1 MAAMPERPLPAPDQV
16 NADADPV
23 KDPAGKA
30 AEDLARVQSTVEATR
45 VVLARLLQEVLV
57 AESRLSNS
65 RAAQMLEAN
74 EQLVVTALRNQTEAE
89 IAAKLLA
96 KVSRSAE
103 LDPLTQLP
111 NRVLL
116 LDRVAQAM
124 ANAKR
129 NDGRLAL
136 LFLDLNNFKQAND
149 TLGHAAGDEVLKV
162 VAYRLVS
169 AVRDADT
176 VSRQGGDEF
185 VILLTEIAQPSD
197 AGLIASKLSAA
208 LGVPSRIG
216 DQVLRLTASIGISIY
231 PDDGDEVNTLVQ
243 RADSAMYRAK
253 RHGLGSFAFY
263 GSQAA
268 GVQGASVPP
277 PVAALRNPVA
287 RHDAAVEEHNWRHAE
302 LQEANEQLILA
313 ALSAQ
318 ELQAAA
324 QRARRRQAEFMSLVA
339 KELGNPLAPIRLA
352 AAMLGQVRSAEP
364 LLPQAQSII
373 ETQVERM
380 SRLLVAV
387 QQVSQ
392 AGTFAFSL
400 EFQTVDLVGVVDA
413 AVAACRPAM
422 DTRLQ
427 TFTGQLPEQEVPVQ
441 GEPTRLQQIVRNL
454 LDNASQYT
462 PDLGQIQLALIVKGD
477 AVELTVS
484 DNGIGITSLAIPTL
498 FEPFVQDIPAMGFH
512 GGGLGIGLAVVR
524 ALVEAHGGTVVASSA
539 GTGRGSQFTVTLPL
553 AKGSANSHEQAADT
567 RGGASAGAA

>member
-1 MAAMPERPLPAPDQV
+1 MPERPLPIE
-16 NADADPV
+16 
-23 KDPAGKA
+23 DPAGKA
-30 AEDLARVQSTVEATR
+30 ADDLARVQSTVEATR

-65 RAAQMLEAN
+65 RAAQLLEAN

-89 IAAKLLA
+89 IATKLLA
-96 KVSRSAE
+96 EVSRSAE

-116 LDRVAQAM
+116 LDRVAQAI

-162 VAYRLVS
+162 VAHRLVS
-169 AVRDADT
+169 TVRDADT
-176 VSRQGGDEF
+176 VSRHGGDEF

-216 DQVLRLTASIGISIY
+216 DQVLRLTASTGISIY
-231 PDDGDEVNTLVQ
+231 PDDGDEVNTLLQ

-268 GVQGASVPP
+268 GQGASVPP

-287 RHDAAVEEHNWRHAE
+287 RHDAAVEERNRRHAE
-302 LQEANEQLILA
+302 LQEANEQLVLA

-373 ETQVERM
+373 ESQVERM

-427 TFTGQLPEQEVPVQ
+427 SFTGQLPEQEVPVR

-462 PDLGQIQLALIVKGD
+462 PDLGQIHLALIVKGD

-498 FEPFVQDIPAMGFH
+498 FEPFVQDIPAMGFN

-567 RGGASAGAA
+567 RGGASAGPA